1 MDNMIYVPLEDFEE
15 KCKAQA
21 ELVVV
26 KRYLEANDR
35 YGVLEELRRILGL
48 ENKND

>member
-1 MDNMIYVPLEDFEE
+1 MDNMIYVPLKDFEE

-21 ELVVV
+21 ELAIV

-35 YGVLEELRRILGL
+35 YGALEELRLILGL
-48 ENKND
+48 EKKNV